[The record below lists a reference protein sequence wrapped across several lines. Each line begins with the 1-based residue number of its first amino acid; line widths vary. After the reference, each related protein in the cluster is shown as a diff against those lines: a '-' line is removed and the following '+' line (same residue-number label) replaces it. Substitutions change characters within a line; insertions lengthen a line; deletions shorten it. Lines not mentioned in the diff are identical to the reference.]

1 VAGDT
6 RVTRTVWR
14 EDKSA
19 CVLIASSHA
28 WCDFAIVEVQGVDD
42 KGNMLFQG
50 EHRSHEE
57 GLTPETAVPLVRG
70 YIKWDGCTEAT
81 TNPHLCDGPKSILEF
96 CALWVWALNQ
106 CHAAMVEA
114 GGNDPHVEWDPLEQ

>member
-1 VAGDT
+1 MGEDA

-14 EDKSA
+14 DDKSA

-28 WCDFAIVEVQGVDD
+28 WCDFAIVTVNGTDENGA
-42 KGNMLFQG
+42 MLFDGPHTNLTQ
-50 EHRSHEE
+50 

-70 YIKWDGCTEAT
+70 HIKWDGCNEAT
-81 TNPHLCDGPKSILEF
+81 TNPHFCDGPKSIVEF
-96 CALWVWALNQ
+96 CALWIWALNQ

-114 GGNDPHVEWDPLEQ
+114 GGEDSHVEWGPLEQ